1 MKLSI
6 DNFQTKLCG
15 LLDGSTYNSI
25 SRSIEYFIVIV
36 VILNVLMIV
45 LESVNDISQAYSS
58 FFYNFE
64 VFSVIVFTIEYV
76 ARVWSYGAKYK
87 NEGKSWKGRK
97 EYIFSF
103 YGLIDFFATA
113 PFYLQLLF
121 PGSDLRFL
129 RVFRLLRIFKLS
141 RYNSALQDLGEAVVA
156 ERESFYSAIFLLVI
170 ACLLFSSL
178 IYIVE
183 GNSQPEILG
192 SIPLA
197 MKWFLMTIIA
207 GWGGVDPTTA
217 LGSVLIVITQ
227 LIAIMLAAILT
238 GVVAT
243 AYNAQVTRREA
254 QYETLVREVLED
266 GVVDAEEQE
275 QLDLLKKK
283 FGMTDEH
290 VEMIA
295 EQVRVENEEKE
306 EKAKFLKENPEKI

>member
-1 MKLSI
+1 MNSKKETIQSKI
-6 DNFQTKLCG
+6 CS
-15 LLDGSTYNSI
+15 LLDGSTYSPL
-25 SRSIEYFIVIV
+25 SRSIEYFIVTV
-36 VILNVLMIV
+36 VIFNVLMII
-45 LESVNDISQAYSS
+45 LESISELSQAYSN

-64 VFSVIVFTIEYV
+64 IFSVIVFTIEYI
-76 ARVWSYGAKYK
+76 ARVWSYGAKYSSE
-87 NEGKSWKGRK
+87 NNSWKGRK

-183 GNSQPEILG
+183 GETQPEILG

-197 MKWFLMTIIA
+197 IKWFLMTIIA
-207 GWGGVDPTTA
+207 GWGGVDPTTT
-217 LGSVLIVITQ
+217 LGSILIVFTQ

-254 QYETLVREVLED
+254 QYETLVRQVLED
-266 GVVDAEEQE
+266 GVVDEEEQVE
-275 QLDLLKKK
+275 LDLLKKK
-283 FGMTDEH
+283 FGMTDEQ

-306 EKAKFLKENPEKI
+306 EKAKFLKENPQNF

>member
-1 MKLSI
+1 MSSTTESI
-6 DNFQTKLCG
+6 QSKICG
-15 LLDGSTYNSI
+15 LLDGSTFSAT
-25 SRSIEYFIVIV
+25 SRSIEIFIVLV
-36 VILNVLMIV
+36 VVLNVLMII
-45 LESVNDISQAYSS
+45 LESVSSISQNYTS

-64 VFSVIVFTIEYV
+64 VFSVIVFTIEYIL
-76 ARVWSYGAKYK
+76 RVWSYGAKYK
-87 NEGKSWKGRK
+87 ADGKSWKGRK

-113 PFYLQLLF
+113 PFYLQLLL

-141 RYNSALQDLGEAVVA
+141 RYNSALQDLAEAVVA
-156 ERESFYSAIFLLVI
+156 ERESFYSAIFLLLI

-178 IYIVE
+178 IYIAE
-183 GNSQPEILG
+183 GAAQPEVLG
-192 SIPLA
+192 SIPLV

-207 GWGGVDPTTA
+207 GWGGVDPSTA
-217 LGSVLIVITQ
+217 TGSVLVVITQ

-275 QLDLLKKK
+275 ELDLLKKK
-283 FGMTDEH
+283 YGMTDAQ
-290 VEMIA
+290 VELIA

-306 EKAKFLKENPEKI
+306 EKAKFLKEHPEKN

>member
-1 MKLSI
+1 MNSANK
-6 DNFQTKLCG
+6 FQVKIFK
-15 LLDGSTYNSI
+15 LLDGSEYSKV
-25 SRSIEYFIVIV
+25 SRFIEFFIVAIV
-36 VILNVLMIV
+36 VLNVLVII
-45 LESVNDISQAYSS
+45 LESVQTINQRYGTA
-58 FFYNFE
+58 FFYFE
-64 VFSVIVFTIEYV
+64 VFSVIVFTIEYIL
-76 ARVWSYGAKYK
+76 RVWSYGVKYK
-87 NEGKSWKGRK
+87 KDEGGSWKGRK

-156 ERESFYSAIFLLVI
+156 ERESFYSAFFLLLI

-178 IYIVE
+178 LYIVE
-183 GNSQPEILG
+183 GLQQPDVLG

-197 MKWFLMTIIA
+197 MKWFIMTIVG
-207 GWGGVDPTTA
+207 GWGNVDPTTA
-217 LGSVLIVITQ
+217 LGSILIIVTQ

-254 QYETLVREVLED
+254 KYEALVREVLAD
-266 GVVDAEEQE
+266 GVVDEEEQIE
-275 QLDLLKKK
+275 LDMLKQK
-283 FGMTDEH
+283 FGMSDEQ

-295 EQVRVENEEKE
+295 EQVRVENQEKE
-306 EKAKFLKENPEKI
+306 EKAQLEKNKG

>member
-1 MKLSI
+1 M
-6 DNFQTKLCG
+6 
-15 LLDGSTYNSI
+15 
-25 SRSIEYFIVIV
+25 
-36 VILNVLMIV
+36 
-45 LESVNDISQAYSS
+45 
-58 FFYNFE
+58 
-64 VFSVIVFTIEYV
+64 
-76 ARVWSYGAKYK
+76 
-87 NEGKSWKGRK
+87 
-97 EYIFSF
+97 
-103 YGLIDFFATA
+103 
-113 PFYLQLLF
+113 
-121 PGSDLRFL
+121 
-129 RVFRLLRIFKLS
+129 
-141 RYNSALQDLGEAVVA
+141 QDLGEAVVA

-283 FGMTDEH
+283 FGMTDEQ